1 MGAKSLCGLA
11 INLVGK
17 VVGEVIKKPCW
28 MREASSRAC
37 PKDVDRS
44 PYAYVIGSD
53 MGYLN

>member
-1 MGAKSLCGLA
+1 MGAKSLYTLA
-11 INLVGK
+11 INLGSK
-17 VVGEVIKKPCW
+17 VVGEIIKKPCW

-44 PYAYVIGSD
+44 PYAYLIGSD